1 MPFPLSR
8 KRYLLDRQTGLL
20 YTDVPAT
27 DWPLLVAELVP
38 ANNRE
43 RERIEPIDN
52 AAATTE
58 FFNSLDTYLK
68 SQKVMS
74 QRVHQSAVQ
83 PPNFLN

>member
-1 MPFPLSR
+1 MSFPLSR

-58 FFNSLDTYLK
+58 FFTSLDTYLK
-68 SQKVMS
+68 SQKVGP
-74 QRVHQSAVQ
+74 Q
-83 PPNFLN
+83 NF